1 MKKGSLLQLSI
12 EPYVRESSS
21 SSAAGTSTD
30 YSSPKMASLDWKRSA
45 TEVLL
50 KLYKEHPILYN
61 MRHPKYYNKSER
73 QMALNT
79 IIDLLEDHR
88 PGTTTNDILKKIQTM
103 RTQFGQ
109 ELGKVRRAQ
118 DRGGQYVPTV
128 WWYSYLSFL
137 KHHIRP
143 RNAAL
148 ETVDED
154 SYQQQQQHQSSDG
167 QDDEYESYAEVY
179 EEDNEDSEIVYEI
192 QSAQEG
198 KDTKQDLLGKTK
210 MVRKSHNV
218 VTASNGAG
226 KDEFIFEITDAGDT
240 VVPKRKHEV
249 IAASELATVTPVKI
263 IRQEILPAP
272 TPKTPASLTSL
283 PTPNHAALEPATPA
297 NTSGGGSALNAETV
311 ETISVEMDRA
321 RSLGNFV
328 ASQISGIKDDY
339 LFYSTQMDVLNV
351 INKAL
356 LKQLHMD
363 KEEKAGKKVSSV
375 DVE

>member
-1 MKKGSLLQLSI
+1 MSSI
-12 EPYVRESSS
+12 
-21 SSAAGTSTD
+21 
-30 YSSPKMASLDWKRSA
+30 DWKRGA

-109 ELGKVRRAQ
+109 EYGKVRRAQ
-118 DRGGQYVPTV
+118 EKGGQYVPTV

-137 KHHIRP
+137 RQHIRP
-143 RNAAL
+143 RNGAPEL
-148 ETVDED
+148 VEED
-154 SYQQQQQHQSSDG
+154 DNSYQQG
-167 QDDEYESYAEVY
+167 EEEYETYTEVY
-179 EEDNEDSEIVYEI
+179 EDENDDSEIVYEI
-192 QSAQEG
+192 QG
-198 KDTKQDLLGKTK
+198 KDSKEDLLGKTK

-218 VTASNGAG
+218 STIHNGT
-226 KDEFIFEITDAGDT
+226 KEQIIFEITDADT

-249 IAASELATVTPVKI
+249 ISAADLAAATPVKI
-263 IRQEILPAP
+263 IRSEVIASP
-272 TPKTPASLTSL
+272 TATPTQASLTSMPKL
-283 PTPNHAALEPATPA
+283 AVEPVGTPTVVAQTAATATPNTSA
-297 NTSGGGSALNAETV
+297 SGGGGGGEHFET
-311 ETISVEMDRA
+311 TSVESDRA

-328 ASQISGIKDDY
+328 AAQINGIKDDF

-363 KEEKAGKKVSSV
+363 KEEKAGKKATAT
-375 DVE
+375 D

>member
-1 MKKGSLLQLSI
+1 MKTLQLSI
-12 EPYVRESSS
+12 ESYIRESRSS
-21 SSAAGTSTD
+21 GKVGKCAVN
-30 YSSPKMASLDWKRSA
+30 SPKMTSLDWKRSA

-109 ELGKVRRAQ
+109 EIGKVRRAQ
-118 DRGGQYVPTV
+118 EKGGQYVPTV

-137 KHHIRP
+137 RNHIKP
-143 RNAAL
+143 RNGSL
-148 ETVDED
+148 EPVEED
-154 SYQQQQQHQSSDG
+154 SDSISYQQQEG
-167 QDDEYESYAEVY
+167 EEEYEY
-179 EEDNEDSEIVYEI
+179 ETEEYEDENDDSEIVYEI
-192 QSAQEG
+192 QSAQPG
-198 KDTKQDLLGKTK
+198 KDTKENLLGKTK

-218 VTASNGAG
+218 TATNIHNGT
-226 KDEFIFEITDAGDT
+226 KEEIIFEITDADT
-240 VVPKRKHEV
+240 VVQKRKHEV
-249 IAASELATVTPVKI
+249 ISAADLVAATPVKI
-263 IRQEILPAP
+263 IRQEVIAAATPQTP
-272 TPKTPASLTSL
+272 TSLTSL
-283 PTPNHAALEPATPA
+283 PTKQAVVVEPATPVTMA
-297 NTSGGGSALNAETV
+297 NTSGGGGGSAAHQEAV
-311 ETISVEMDRA
+311 EISVETDRA

-363 KEEKAGKKVSSV
+363 KEEKAGKKVSAM
-375 DVE
+375 E

>member
-1 MKKGSLLQLSI
+1 MKTLQLSI
-12 EPYVRESSS
+12 ESYSRESNSS
-21 SSAAGTSTD
+21 GKAGKRTAN
-30 YSSPKMASLDWKRSA
+30 SPKMTSIDWKRSA

-118 DRGGQYVPTV
+118 EKGGQYVPTV

-137 KHHIRP
+137 RNHIKP
-143 RNAAL
+143 RNGTL
-148 ETVDED
+148 EPVED
-154 SYQQQQQHQSSDG
+154 DTNNYQQEEEE
-167 QDDEYESYAEVY
+167 EYEYETEVY
-179 EEDNEDSEIVYEI
+179 EDENDGSEIVYEI
-192 QSAQEG
+192 QNAQPG
-198 KDTKQDLLGKTK
+198 KDTKEDLLGKTK

-218 VTASNGAG
+218 TASSTHNGT
-226 KDEFIFEITDAGDT
+226 KEEIIFEITDADT

-249 IAASELATVTPVKI
+249 ISAADLAAATPVKI
-263 IRQEILPAP
+263 IRQELIAAAAAAP
-272 TPKTPASLTSL
+272 QTPTSLTSL
-283 PTPNHAALEPATPA
+283 PTTKHAVVEPATPVTLA
-297 NTSGGGSALNAETV
+297 NTSGAGGAAHPEAV
-311 ETISVEMDRA
+311 EISVETDRA

-363 KEEKAGKKVSSV
+363 KEEKAGKKVSA
-375 DVE
+375 VE

>member
-1 MKKGSLLQLSI
+1 MKTGSLLQLSI
-12 EPYVRESSS
+12 EPYVRESASNAASS
-21 SSAAGTSTD
+21 KMSSI
-30 YSSPKMASLDWKRSA
+30 DWKRGA

-109 ELGKVRRAQ
+109 EYGKVRRAQ
-118 DRGGQYVPTV
+118 EKGGQYVPTV

-137 KHHIRP
+137 RQHIRP
-143 RNAAL
+143 RNGGP
-148 ETVDED
+148 EMVEED
-154 SYQQQQQHQSSDG
+154 DNSYQQG
-167 QDDEYESYAEVY
+167 GGEEEYETYAEVY
-179 EEDNEDSEIVYEI
+179 EDENDDSEIVYEI
-192 QSAQEG
+192 QSAQPG
-198 KDTKQDLLGKTK
+198 KDTKEDLLGKTK

-218 VTASNGAG
+218 SSTHNGT
-226 KDEFIFEITDAGDT
+226 KEEIIFEITDADT

-249 IAASELATVTPVKI
+249 ISASELAGATPVKI
-263 IRQEILPAP
+263 IRTDVIAPP
-272 TPKTPASLTSL
+272 TPTQTSLTSL
-283 PTPNHAALEPATPA
+283 PKLAVEPVGTPTAAQATA
-297 NTSGGGSALNAETV
+297 NTSAPGSGEQI
-311 ETISVEMDRA
+311 ETISVESDRA

-328 ASQISGIKDDY
+328 AAQINGIKDDY

-363 KEEKAGKKVSSV
+363 KEEKAGKKASAT
-375 DVE
+375 D